1 MTANL
6 VPAPQRVRGRLIT
19 REPMT
24 LCGTDWV
31 EETFRQLDPQIS
43 LHWQVE
49 EGGQAKLIR
58 PCSYWKVWPAHP
70 HR

>member
-1 MTANL
+1 
-6 VPAPQRVRGRLIT
+6 
-19 REPMT
+19 MT